1 MGAAGRPSSRPPDDV
16 AAMAPRRR
24 SDSVTEQK
32 NIPKMILVDTH
43 THPFDE
49 VFDADREEV
58 MTRAQE
64 AGLAKLLCPAIDS
77 ETHERLFA
85 LCDRYPDRCLP
96 MMGLHPTSVND
107 NPRWREE
114 LETVER
120 LLAAG
125 ERRYWAVGEVGLD
138 FYWSRDWLA
147 EQVEAFERQAEL
159 ALRYDLPLVI
169 HTRDAWPEMIASL
182 RRFAG
187 RGLRGVM
194 HAFSG
199 TWDDY
204 CAVLACGD
212 FLFGIGGVV
221 TYKKSPLP
229 ELLQRIPAERIV
241 LETDA
246 PYLPPVPYRGKRNE
260 PAYIVR
266 VCERVAE
273 ATGRTPE
280 EVAVTTT
287 ANAARMFG
295 FAVE

>member
-1 MGAAGRPSSRPPDDV
+1 MGRAE
-16 AAMAPRRR
+16 APRRGR
-24 SDSVTEQK
+24 LARMTANHMK
-32 NIPKMILVDTH
+32 IVDTH
-43 THPFDE
+43 THPFEEAFDE
-49 VFDADREEV
+49 DREAV
-58 MTRAQE
+58 MTRARE
-64 AGLAKLLCPAIDS
+64 AGVVKMLCPAIDS

-85 LCDRYPDRCLP
+85 LCDRYPDVCLP

-114 LETVER
+114 LARVEQ

-125 ERRYWAVGEVGLD
+125 DRRYWAVGEVGLD
-138 FYWSRDWLA
+138 LYWSRDWLDR
-147 EQVEAFERQAEL
+147 QVEVFERQAEL
-159 ALRYDLPLVI
+159 ALHYDLPLVI

-187 RGLRGVM
+187 RGLRGVL

-199 TWDDY
+199 TWEDY
-204 CAVLACGD
+204 RAVRACGD

-229 ELLQRIPAERIV
+229 ELLARMPLEQLV

-273 ATGRTPE
+273 ATGRTPD
-280 EVAVTTT
+280 EVADVTA
-287 ANAARMFG
+287 ANAARLFG
-295 FAVE
+295 FAWA